1 MKKNFKYIALVL
13 VVIVSVVFACNKKN
27 EQKETIIEGSISILV
42 DESLTPIIE
51 DQVAVF
57 ENSYDAKVKLIS
69 QSEKEAIVSLS
80 KGIANVIVLPR
91 KLTANEETMFSS
103 KKITPRTTPFARDA
117 IALISNKKSND
128 TLISVDEIIQFL
140 KGTKNKIK
148 GLVFDNPNSSSA
160 QYMLRLAGISEL
172 PQQNVF
178 SFKTNEEVIK
188 YVASNDGMI
197 GVVGINWIVQPSP
210 EMIESVDEVTVL
222 SVKSK
227 ASTNYFSPSQ
237 ENIATGDYPLARD
250 LYIINCQGYEGLGMG
265 FGSFI
270 TGEIGQRI
278 ILKSGLAPVRV
289 PSRNIRI
296 KNN

>member
-1 MKKNFKYIALVL
+1 MKKNFKYIVVAFVL
-13 VVIVSVVFACNKKN
+13 IVVVIFACSKKK
-27 EQKETIIEGSISILV
+27 EQKETIISGSISILV

-57 ENSYDAKVKLIS
+57 ENTYDAKVKLIS

-80 KGIANVIVLPR
+80 NGVSEVIILPR
-91 KLTANEETMFSS
+91 KLTVNEERLFSS
-103 KKITPRTTPFARDA
+103 KKINPKTTPFARDA
-117 IALISNKKSND
+117 IAFIANKKSND
-128 TLISVDEIIQFL
+128 TLITVDEMIHFL
-140 KGTKNKIK
+140 KGANNKIK

-160 QYMLRLAGISEL
+160 KYMLQLAGINEL
-172 PQQNVF
+172 PLENVF

-188 YVASNDGMI
+188 YVASNEGMI
-197 GVVGINWIVQPSP
+197 GVVGVNWIFQPSP
-210 EMIESVDEVTVL
+210 KMVETVAKVNVL

-227 ASTNYFSPSQ
+227 SSTKYFFPSQ

-250 LYIINCQGYEGLGMG
+250 LYIINCQGYGGLGMG
-265 FGSFI
+265 FASFI
-270 TGEIGQRI
+270 SGEIGQRI